1 MSFRKWSASRWMA
14 IGLFVF
20 ILALELSAGIYFSY
34 VLGYMHTDA
43 LSRVANAFYVL
54 YSRDPHLGAIGFIWN
69 PLPSLLEMVILLL
82 YPIFPALATYGLAA
96 VILSATFAALTAML
110 LYRAGVRTGLSSGM
124 SIMLALLYAL
134 NPFILLFGAN
144 GLSDSLYI
152 YFIMMTVIE
161 FALWLKDRMTAS
173 LIVSG
178 LALAMAFWTR
188 YEAVPLG
195 VAMAGGVVLAIM
207 FLHRNMGRRELA
219 LREKLHKVE
228 ATWLLLLLPVVFS
241 GLLWIFFN
249 YLIMGNAF
257 YFLNSEYSNTAQS
270 AELLNDDKFVEI
282 FSNPLVALK
291 FIASKTLWY
300 SVPLFAILFIRL
312 LSGRLFR
319 WGTLIIL
326 LLFLSVP
333 GLQFLLMMKQS
344 SYGWFRYFMYV
355 FPITVAWLPYE
366 LSQLQGRWRRAAFG
380 LVSVSLLL
388 TAGLLSY
395 ALTRPDI
402 APDENSFLTRTGNVN
417 YVRQESDR
425 KIAVWLDEHLPKST
439 IMTDSASAYTMIVY
453 SQYPKRFLIT
463 SDYLFNKALSYPQD
477 SHVDYILVPKIM
489 SGMPLSKINMVYPNL
504 YEKGAPWVQLEREFN
519 GEWRLYKVLPKSLT
533 KGFHRRRPRQ
543 IPNVHKNPRAYP
555 FAMVR

>member
-20 ILALELSAGIYFSY
+20 ILTLELSAGIYFSY

-82 YPIFPALATYGLAA
+82 YPIFPAIATYGLAA

-195 VAMAGGVVLAIM
+195 VAMAGGVVLAIL

-319 WGTLIIL
+319 WGTLIIM

-463 SDYLFNKALSYPQD
+463 SDYSFNKALSYPQD
-477 SHVDYILVPKIM
+477 NHVDYILVPKIM

-533 KGFHRRRPRQ
+533 KASPSTETTT
-543 IPNVHKNPRAYP
+543 NP
-555 FAMVR
+555 

>member
-124 SIMLALLYAL
+124 NIMLALLYAL

-533 KGFHRRRPRQ
+533 KGSPSTETTT
-543 IPNVHKNPRAYP
+543 NP
-555 FAMVR
+555 

>member
-1 MSFRKWSASRWMA
+1 MSFRKWSASRWMG

-69 PLPSLLEMVILLL
+69 PLPSLLEMVILVL
-82 YPIFPALATYGLAA
+82 YPIFPALASYGLAA

-110 LYRAGVRTGLSSGM
+110 LYRAGVRTGLSSRM
-124 SIMLALLYAL
+124 SLLLALLYAL
-134 NPFILLFGAN
+134 NPFVLLFGAN

-195 VAMAGGVVLAIM
+195 VAMAVGVVLATL
-207 FLHRNMGRRELA
+207 FLHRNLGRRELVW
-219 LREKLHKVE
+219 REKLYKVE

-249 YLIMGNAF
+249 YLIMGNAL

-291 FIASKTLWY
+291 FIASKTIWY

-425 KIAVWLDEHLPKST
+425 KIAVWLDQHLPKST

-463 SDYLFNKALSYPQD
+463 SDYSFNKALSYPQD
-477 SHVDYILVPKIM
+477 NHVDYILVPKIM

-504 YEKGAPWVQLEREFN
+504 YEHGAPWVQLEREFN

-533 KGFHRRRPRQ
+533 TTKGSPSTETTT
-543 IPNVHKNPRAYP
+543 NP
-555 FAMVR
+555 

>member
-195 VAMAGGVVLAIM
+195 VAMAGGVVLAIL

-463 SDYLFNKALSYPQD
+463 SDYSFNKALSYPQD
-477 SHVDYILVPKIM
+477 NHVDYILVPKIM

-533 KGFHRRRPRQ
+533 KESPSTETTT
-543 IPNVHKNPRAYP
+543 NP
-555 FAMVR
+555 

>member
-425 KIAVWLDEHLPKST
+425 KIAVWLDKHLPKST

-533 KGFHRRRPRQ
+533 KGSPSTETTT
-543 IPNVHKNPRAYP
+543 NP
-555 FAMVR
+555 

>member
-1 MSFRKWSASRWMA
+1 MA

-110 LYRAGVRTGLSSGM
+110 LYRAGVRTGLSSRM

-477 SHVDYILVPKIM
+477 NHVDYILVPKIM

-533 KGFHRRRPRQ
+533 KGSPSTETTT
-543 IPNVHKNPRAYP
+543 NP
-555 FAMVR
+555 

>member
-249 YLIMGNAF
+249 YLIMENAF

-463 SDYLFNKALSYPQD
+463 SDYSFNKALSYPQD
-477 SHVDYILVPKIM
+477 NHVDYILVPKIM

-533 KGFHRRRPRQ
+533 KASPSTETTT
-543 IPNVHKNPRAYP
+543 NP
-555 FAMVR
+555 

>member
-195 VAMAGGVVLAIM
+195 VAMAGGVVLAIL

-463 SDYLFNKALSYPQD
+463 SDYSFNKALSYPQD
-477 SHVDYILVPKIM
+477 NHVDYILVPKIM

-533 KGFHRRRPRQ
+533 KASPSTETTT
-543 IPNVHKNPRAYP
+543 NP
-555 FAMVR
+555 

>member
-402 APDENSFLTRTGNVN
+402 APDENSFLTRMGNVN

-463 SDYLFNKALSYPQD
+463 SDYSFNKTLSYPQD
-477 SHVDYILVPKIM
+477 NHVDYILVPKIM

-533 KGFHRRRPRQ
+533 KASPSTETTT
-543 IPNVHKNPRAYP
+543 NP
-555 FAMVR
+555 

>member
-533 KGFHRRRPRQ
+533 KGSPSTETTT
-543 IPNVHKNPRAYP
+543 NP
-555 FAMVR
+555 

>member
-463 SDYLFNKALSYPQD
+463 SDYSFNKALSYPQD
-477 SHVDYILVPKIM
+477 NHVDYILVPKIM

-533 KGFHRRRPRQ
+533 KGSPSTETTT
-543 IPNVHKNPRAYP
+543 NP
-555 FAMVR
+555 

>member
-319 WGTLIIL
+319 WGTWIIL

-533 KGFHRRRPRQ
+533 KGSPSTETTT
-543 IPNVHKNPRAYP
+543 NP
-555 FAMVR
+555 

>member
-195 VAMAGGVVLAIM
+195 VAMAGGVVLAIL

-463 SDYLFNKALSYPQD
+463 SDYSFNKALSYPQD
-477 SHVDYILVPKIM
+477 NHVDYVLVPKIM

-533 KGFHRRRPRQ
+533 KESPSTETTT
-543 IPNVHKNPRAYP
+543 NP
-555 FAMVR
+555 

>member
-96 VILSATFAALTAML
+96 IILSATFAALTAML

-152 YFIMMTVIE
+152 YFIMMTVNE

-195 VAMAGGVVLAIM
+195 VAMAGGVVLAVLC
-207 FLHRNMGRRELA
+207 LHRNRGRRELV

-312 LSGRLFR
+312 LNGRLFR

-333 GLQFLLMMKQS
+333 GLQFLLMMRQS

-425 KIAVWLDEHLPKST
+425 KIAVWLDQHLPIST

-463 SDYLFNKALSYPQD
+463 SDYSFNKALSYPQD
-477 SHVDYILVPKIM
+477 NHVDYILVPKIM

-504 YEKGAPWVQLEREFN
+504 YEHGAPWVQLEREFN

-533 KGFHRRRPRQ
+533 NGPPTTETT
-543 IPNVHKNPRAYP
+543 INP
-555 FAMVR
+555 

>member
-110 LYRAGVRTGLSSGM
+110 LYRAGVRTGLSSRM

-477 SHVDYILVPKIM
+477 NHVDYILVPKIM

-533 KGFHRRRPRQ
+533 KGSPSTETTT
-543 IPNVHKNPRAYP
+543 NP
-555 FAMVR
+555 

>member
-195 VAMAGGVVLAIM
+195 VAMAGGVVLAIL

-249 YLIMGNAF
+249 YLIMGNAL

-300 SVPLFAILFIRL
+300 SVPLLAILFIRL

-463 SDYLFNKALSYPQD
+463 SDYSFNKALSYPQD
-477 SHVDYILVPKIM
+477 NHVDYILVPKIM

-533 KGFHRRRPRQ
+533 KASPSTEATT
-543 IPNVHKNPRAYP
+543 NP
-555 FAMVR
+555 

>member
-82 YPIFPALATYGLAA
+82 YPIFPALASYGLAA
-96 VILSATFAALTAML
+96 VILSATFSALTAML
-110 LYRAGVRTGLSSGM
+110 LYRAGVRTGLSTGM

-195 VAMAGGVVLAIM
+195 VAMAGGVVLAIL
-207 FLHRNMGRRELA
+207 FLQRNLGRRELA

-282 FSNPLVALK
+282 FSNPLVALE
-291 FIASKTLWY
+291 FIASKTIWY

-333 GLQFLLMMKQS
+333 GLQFLLMMRQS

-380 LVSVSLLL
+380 LVSISLLL

-463 SDYLFNKALSYPQD
+463 SDYSFNKALSYPQD
-477 SHVDYILVPKIM
+477 YHVDYILVPKIM

-533 KGFHRRRPRQ
+533 KGSPSTETTT
-543 IPNVHKNPRAYP
+543 NP
-555 FAMVR
+555 

>member
-1 MSFRKWSASRWMA
+1 MSFRKMSASRWMA

-82 YPIFPALATYGLAA
+82 YPIFPALASYGLAA
-96 VILSATFAALTAML
+96 VILSATFSALTALL
-110 LYRAGVRTGLSSGM
+110 LYRAGVRTGLSSRM
-124 SIMLALLYAL
+124 SLLLALLYAL

-195 VAMAGGVVLAIM
+195 VAMAVGVVLAIL
-207 FLHRNMGRRELA
+207 FLHRNLGRRELA

-291 FIASKTLWY
+291 FIASKTIWY

-333 GLQFLLMMKQS
+333 GLQFLLMMRQS

-425 KIAVWLDEHLPKST
+425 KIAVWLDKHLPKST

-463 SDYLFNKALSYPQD
+463 SDYAFNKALSYPQEN
-477 SHVDYILVPKIM
+477 HVDYILVPKIM

-504 YEKGAPWVQLEREFN
+504 YEHGAPWVQLEREFN

-533 KGFHRRRPRQ
+533 NESPSTETTT
-543 IPNVHKNPRAYP
+543 NP
-555 FAMVR
+555 

>member
-477 SHVDYILVPKIM
+477 NHVDYILVPKIM

-533 KGFHRRRPRQ
+533 KGSPSTETTA
-543 IPNVHKNPRAYP
+543 NP
-555 FAMVR
+555 

>member
-380 LVSVSLLL
+380 LVSVSMLL

-463 SDYLFNKALSYPQD
+463 SDYSFNKALSYPQD
-477 SHVDYILVPKIM
+477 NHVDYILVPKIM

-533 KGFHRRRPRQ
+533 KASPSTETTA
-543 IPNVHKNPRAYP
+543 NP
-555 FAMVR
+555 

>member
-463 SDYLFNKALSYPQD
+463 SDYSFNKALSYPQD

-533 KGFHRRRPRQ
+533 KGSPSTETTT
-543 IPNVHKNPRAYP
+543 NP
-555 FAMVR
+555 

>member
-110 LYRAGVRTGLSSGM
+110 LYRAGIRTGLSSGM
-124 SIMLALLYAL
+124 SILLALLYAL

-453 SQYPKRFLIT
+453 SEYPKRFLIT
-463 SDYLFNKALSYPQD
+463 SDYSFNKALSYPQD

-533 KGFHRRRPRQ
+533 KGSPSTETTT
-543 IPNVHKNPRAYP
+543 NP
-555 FAMVR
+555 

>member
-82 YPIFPALATYGLAA
+82 YPIFPALASYGLAA
-96 VILSATFAALTAML
+96 VILSATFSALTAML
-110 LYRAGVRTGLSSGM
+110 LYRAGVRTGLSSRM
-124 SIMLALLYAL
+124 SLLLALLYAL

-195 VAMAGGVVLAIM
+195 VAMAVGVVLAIL
-207 FLHRNMGRRELA
+207 FLHRNLGRRELA

-291 FIASKTLWY
+291 FIASKTIWY

-333 GLQFLLMMKQS
+333 GLQFLLMMRQS

-402 APDENSFLTRTGNVN
+402 APDENSFLTRRGNVN

-463 SDYLFNKALSYPQD
+463 SDYAFNKALSYPQEN
-477 SHVDYILVPKIM
+477 HVDYILVPKIM

-504 YEKGAPWVQLEREFN
+504 YEHGAPWVQLEREFN
-519 GEWRLYKVLPKSLT
+519 GEWRLYKVLPKPLT
-533 KGFHRRRPRQ
+533 NGSPTTETTT
-543 IPNVHKNPRAYP
+543 NP
-555 FAMVR
+555 

>member
-463 SDYLFNKALSYPQD
+463 SDYSFNKALSYPQD
-477 SHVDYILVPKIM
+477 NHVDYILVPKIM
-489 SGMPLSKINMVYPNL
+489 LGMPLSKINMVYPNL

-533 KGFHRRRPRQ
+533 KASPSTETTT
-543 IPNVHKNPRAYP
+543 NP
-555 FAMVR
+555 

>member
-1 MSFRKWSASRWMA
+1 MA

-82 YPIFPALATYGLAA
+82 YPIFPALASYGLAA
-96 VILSATFAALTAML
+96 VILSATFSALTAML
-110 LYRAGVRTGLSSGM
+110 LYRAGVRTGLSSRM
-124 SIMLALLYAL
+124 SLLLALLYAL

-195 VAMAGGVVLAIM
+195 VAMAVGVVLAIL
-207 FLHRNMGRRELA
+207 FLHRNLGRRELA

-291 FIASKTLWY
+291 FIASKTIWY

-333 GLQFLLMMKQS
+333 GLQFLLMMRQS

-355 FPITVAWLPYE
+355 FPITVAWVPYE

-463 SDYLFNKALSYPQD
+463 SDYAFNKALSYPQEN
-477 SHVDYILVPKIM
+477 HVDYILVPKIM

-504 YEKGAPWVQLEREFN
+504 YEHGAPWVQFEREFN

-533 KGFHRRRPRQ
+533 KESPSTETTT
-543 IPNVHKNPRAYP
+543 NP
-555 FAMVR
+555 

>member
-1 MSFRKWSASRWMA
+1 MSFRKMSASRWMA

-82 YPIFPALATYGLAA
+82 YPIFPALASYGLAA
-96 VILSATFAALTAML
+96 VILSATFSALTAML
-110 LYRAGVRTGLSSGM
+110 LYRAGVRTGLSSRM
-124 SIMLALLYAL
+124 SLLLALLYAL

-195 VAMAGGVVLAIM
+195 VAMAVGVVLAIL
-207 FLHRNMGRRELA
+207 FLHRNLGRRELA

-291 FIASKTLWY
+291 FIASKTIWY

-333 GLQFLLMMKQS
+333 GLQFLLMMRQS

-463 SDYLFNKALSYPQD
+463 SDYSFNKALSYPQD
-477 SHVDYILVPKIM
+477 NHVDYILVPKIM

-504 YEKGAPWVQLEREFN
+504 YEHGAPWVQLEREFN
-519 GEWRLYKVLPKSLT
+519 GEWRLYKVLPKALT
-533 KGFHRRRPRQ
+533 NGSPTTETTT
-543 IPNVHKNPRAYP
+543 NP
-555 FAMVR
+555 

>member
-1 MSFRKWSASRWMA
+1 MSFRKWSASRWMG

-69 PLPSLLEMVILLL
+69 PLPSLLEMVVLVL
-82 YPIFPALATYGLAA
+82 YPIFPALASYGLAA

-110 LYRAGVRTGLSSGM
+110 LYRAGVRTGLSSRM
-124 SIMLALLYAL
+124 SLLLALLYAL
-134 NPFILLFGAN
+134 NPFVLLFGAN

-195 VAMAGGVVLAIM
+195 VAMAVGVVLAIL
-207 FLHRNMGRRELA
+207 FLHRNLGRRELVW
-219 LREKLHKVE
+219 RERLHKVE

-249 YLIMGNAF
+249 YLIMGNAL

-282 FSNPLVALK
+282 FSSPLVALK
-291 FIASKTLWY
+291 FIASKTIWY

-425 KIAVWLDEHLPKST
+425 KIAVWLDQHRPKST

-463 SDYLFNKALSYPQD
+463 SDYSFNKALSYPQD
-477 SHVDYILVPKIM
+477 NHVDYILVPKIM

-504 YEKGAPWVQLEREFN
+504 YEHGAPWVQLEREFN

-533 KGFHRRRPRQ
+533 TTKGSPSTDTTT
-543 IPNVHKNPRAYP
+543 NP
-555 FAMVR
+555 

>member
-463 SDYLFNKALSYPQD
+463 SDYSFNKALSYPQD
-477 SHVDYILVPKIM
+477 NHVDYILVPKIM

-533 KGFHRRRPRQ
+533 KASPSTETTT
-543 IPNVHKNPRAYP
+543 NP
-555 FAMVR
+555 

>member
-1 MSFRKWSASRWMA
+1 MSFRKWSASRWMG

-69 PLPSLLEMVILLL
+69 PLPSLLEMVILVL
-82 YPIFPALATYGLAA
+82 YPIFPALASYGLAA

-110 LYRAGVRTGLSSGM
+110 LYRAGVRTGLSSRM
-124 SIMLALLYAL
+124 SLLLALLYAL
-134 NPFILLFGAN
+134 NPFVLLFGAN

-195 VAMAGGVVLAIM
+195 VAMAVGVVLATL
-207 FLHRNMGRRELA
+207 FLHRNLGRRELVW
-219 LREKLHKVE
+219 REKLYKVE

-249 YLIMGNAF
+249 YLIMGNAL

-291 FIASKTLWY
+291 FIASKTIWY

-344 SYGWFRYFMYV
+344 SYGWFRYFMYI

-425 KIAVWLDEHLPKST
+425 KIAVWLDQHLPKST

-463 SDYLFNKALSYPQD
+463 SDYSFNKALSYPQD
-477 SHVDYILVPKIM
+477 NHVDYILVPKIM

-504 YEKGAPWVQLEREFN
+504 YEHGAPWVQLEREFN

-533 KGFHRRRPRQ
+533 TTKGSPSTETTT
-543 IPNVHKNPRAYP
+543 NP
-555 FAMVR
+555 

>member
-1 MSFRKWSASRWMA
+1 MSFRKWSASRWMG

-69 PLPSLLEMVILLL
+69 PLPSLLEMVILVL
-82 YPIFPALATYGLAA
+82 YPIFPALASYGLAA

-110 LYRAGVRTGLSSGM
+110 LYRAGVRTGLSSRM
-124 SIMLALLYAL
+124 SLLLALLYAL
-134 NPFILLFGAN
+134 NPFVLLFGAN

-195 VAMAGGVVLAIM
+195 VAMAVGVVLAIL
-207 FLHRNMGRRELA
+207 FLHRNLGRRELVW
-219 LREKLHKVE
+219 REKLYKVE

-249 YLIMGNAF
+249 YLIMGNAL

-291 FIASKTLWY
+291 FIASKTIWY

-425 KIAVWLDEHLPKST
+425 KIAVWLDQHLPKST

-463 SDYLFNKALSYPQD
+463 SDYSFNKALSYPQD
-477 SHVDYILVPKIM
+477 NHVDYILVPKIM

-504 YEKGAPWVQLEREFN
+504 YEHGAPWVQLEREFN

-533 KGFHRRRPRQ
+533 TTKGSPSTETTT
-543 IPNVHKNPRAYP
+543 NP
-555 FAMVR
+555 

>member
-195 VAMAGGVVLAIM
+195 VAMAGGVVLAIL

-477 SHVDYILVPKIM
+477 NHVDYILVPKIM

-533 KGFHRRRPRQ
+533 KGSPSTETTT
-543 IPNVHKNPRAYP
+543 NP
-555 FAMVR
+555 

>member
-1 MSFRKWSASRWMA
+1 MSFRKMSASRWMA

-82 YPIFPALATYGLAA
+82 YPIFPALASYGLAA
-96 VILSATFAALTAML
+96 VILSATFSALTAML
-110 LYRAGVRTGLSSGM
+110 LYRAGVRTGLSSRM
-124 SIMLALLYAL
+124 SLLLALLYAL

-195 VAMAGGVVLAIM
+195 VAMAVGVVLAIL
-207 FLHRNMGRRELA
+207 FLHRNLGRRELA

-291 FIASKTLWY
+291 FIASKTIWY

-333 GLQFLLMMKQS
+333 GLQFLLMMRQS

-453 SQYPKRFLIT
+453 SQYSKRFLIT
-463 SDYLFNKALSYPQD
+463 SDYAFNKALSYPQEN
-477 SHVDYILVPKIM
+477 HVDYILVPKIM

-504 YEKGAPWVQLEREFN
+504 YEHGAPWVQLEREFN

-533 KGFHRRRPRQ
+533 KESPSTET
-543 IPNVHKNPRAYP
+543 KTNP
-555 FAMVR
+555 

>member
-82 YPIFPALATYGLAA
+82 YPIFPALASYGLAA
-96 VILSATFAALTAML
+96 VILSATFSALTAML
-110 LYRAGVRTGLSSGM
+110 LYRAGVRTGLSSRM
-124 SIMLALLYAL
+124 SLLLALLYAL

-195 VAMAGGVVLAIM
+195 VAMAVGVVLAIL
-207 FLHRNMGRRELA
+207 FLHRNLGRRELA

-291 FIASKTLWY
+291 FIASKTIWY

-333 GLQFLLMMKQS
+333 GLQFLLMMRQS

-453 SQYPKRFLIT
+453 SQYSKRFLIT
-463 SDYLFNKALSYPQD
+463 SDYAFNKALSYPQEN
-477 SHVDYILVPKIM
+477 HVDYILVPKIM

-504 YEKGAPWVQLEREFN
+504 YEHGAPWVQLEREFN

-533 KGFHRRRPRQ
+533 KESPSTET
-543 IPNVHKNPRAYP
+543 KTNP
-555 FAMVR
+555 